1 MNNKPELL
9 WYNFRTGQY
18 ETRDTP
24 DGDEWADYISQ
35 NPAAQSLYILYV
47 AKGETPIDAAM
58 KVLKATAGIKEP
70 QP

>member
-1 MNNKPELL
+1 MINKPQFQ

>member
-1 MNNKPELL
+1 MNNKPELQ